1 MSPSSICIT
10 KSSLPFR
17 LNTRKVDFFDR
28 WFVGPRNRAPN
39 AETYKPHVRHR
50 VAWTDRSVPTFWL
63 TIHYQ

>member
-17 LNTRKVDFFDR
+17 VNTRKVDFFDR

-39 AETYKPHVRHR
+39 AETYKPQQLILPL
-50 VAWTDRSVPTFWL
+50 A
-63 TIHYQ
+63 